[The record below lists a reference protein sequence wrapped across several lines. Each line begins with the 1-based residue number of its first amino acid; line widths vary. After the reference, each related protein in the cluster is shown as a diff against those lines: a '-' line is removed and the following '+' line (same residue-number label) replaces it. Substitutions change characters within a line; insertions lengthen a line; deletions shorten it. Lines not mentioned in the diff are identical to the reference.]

1 MPARIEVL
9 FNKFI
14 AGTCSEKEYEE
25 LMAFLQSN
33 QHEALVRSMLQQV
46 YHAQAAPVRT
56 LPTFV
61 WTKRIA
67 AAAVIAGV
75 IITGVWL
82 TSRGKKD
89 AADSGL
95 AYAGNKA
102 VTQRAEQKYIL
113 LPDSTQVWVNA
124 ASTLEFPESFSKD
137 KREVTLTGEAY
148 FDVKNA
154 DRIPFIIHT
163 GNVTTRVLGTAFNIK
178 AYPGQP
184 DVIVAVKRGRVQVA
198 KNEKVVATLE
208 AGQRAKVA
216 VALDMPVI
224 KQVKEEEVAEW
235 TVGKLMY
242 DSLPLSTILQD
253 IERTYNV
260 TVHVASDP
268 LQHEMLTTSFR
279 REIGPKEALEIICL
293 SVNARLSVKD
303 GVYTIE

>member
-1 MPARIEVL
+1 M
-9 FNKFI
+9 
-14 AGTCSEKEYEE
+14 T
-25 LMAFLQSN
+25 FLQSN

-46 YHAQAAPVRT
+46 YHAQAIAPVKS
-56 LPTFV
+56 LSASV
-61 WTKRIA
+61 WVRRIA
-67 AAAVIAGV
+67 AAAVFAGV
-75 IITGVWL
+75 VVAGVWL
-82 TSRGKKD
+82 LNLSKKGP
-89 AADSGL
+89 ANGAL

-124 ASTLEFPESFSKD
+124 ASTLEFPESFSKN
-137 KREVTLTGEAY
+137 KREVKLTGEAY

-198 KNEKVVATLE
+198 KNEKVIATLE
-208 AGQRAKVA
+208 SGQRVKVM
-216 VALDMPVI
+216 VSVDLPVI
-224 KQVKEEEVAEW
+224 KQVKEEDVAEW
-235 TVGKLMY
+235 TNGKLMY
-242 DSLPLSTILQD
+242 DSLPLSMIVED

-260 TVHVASDP
+260 SVHVAGDK

-293 SVNARLSVKD
+293 SINARLAVKD